1 MKEQNCSVFC
11 LEITTVLTSIHKAFN
26 KGSLTEKMGPFSQQ
40 DVKILR
46 LRRSMPPTENGRV
59 VSPLDDV
66 LYHQHERSLRE
77 CS

>member
-1 MKEQNCSVFC
+1 MLLFEKLKEQNCSVFC

-46 LRRSMPPTENGRV
+46 LRRSMPPTENGRWRA
-59 VSPLDDV
+59 L
-66 LYHQHERSLRE
+66 LIAMRR
-77 CS
+77 